1 MKRVSRR
8 SIRWVASV
16 PIVFL
21 VFWMGTGCRGDL
33 RVEYHLM
40 KSRVD
45 ATEPA
50 LRECLDG
57 EMKSFTLSLSCG
69 FFAISAV
76 NGRIGLSSIFDLY
89 RAWANV

>member
-1 MKRVSRR
+1 
-8 SIRWVASV
+8 
-16 PIVFL
+16 
-21 VFWMGTGCRGDL
+21 
-33 RVEYHLM
+33 M